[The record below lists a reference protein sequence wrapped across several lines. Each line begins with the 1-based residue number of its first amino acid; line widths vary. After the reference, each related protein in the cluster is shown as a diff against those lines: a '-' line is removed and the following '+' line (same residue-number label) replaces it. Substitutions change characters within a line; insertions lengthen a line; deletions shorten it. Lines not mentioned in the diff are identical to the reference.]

1 MATKCM
7 TITTDVYDQI
17 ATLKQPGES
26 FSDVLRRVSS
36 PPSSWEDIRGILSK
50 ERAAGLKAS
59 IRELN
64 EAAKKELD
72 KKLERMHR

>member
-36 PPSSWEDIRGILSK
+36 PSSSWDDIRGILSK
-50 ERAAGLKAS
+50 ERASKLKES
-59 IRELN
+59 IHELN
-64 EAAKKELD
+64 EAAKKELS
-72 KKLERMHR
+72 KKVERMRR